1 MMELRSQYQ
10 QNLVVTESNLSVSR
24 LVLCRCHRKDDVTST
39 SSMTAKY
46 AFATITMQADMLY
59 HRGLRNREDCRS
71 KF

>member
-46 AFATITMQADMLY
+46 AFETITMMLY